1 MCGRGSVNFAPTS
14 TVFIAYGLPMRSV
27 PSDAPAARRLQRR
40 QTSGK
45 PPVCRRWGLL
55 AVPSMRSAAPPAV
68 LTVVANRY
76 AANHHR
82 QNRYSLRLQVLG
94 V

>member
-1 MCGRGSVNFAPTS
+1 MVQHLTQGLSPPLPLRALRCPCRSLAPLS
-14 TVFIAYGLPMRSV
+14 SGFRQASRLMKGELVRCPVRSPSV
-27 PSDAPAARRLQRR
+27 PSD
-40 QTSGK
+40 
-45 PPVCRRWGLL
+45 
-55 AVPSMRSAAPPAV
+55 APPAV

>member
-1 MCGRGSVNFAPTS
+1 MVEPVRCPLRALRCPCRPCEEVLKQRSLRSRWFSTS
-14 TVFIAYGLPMRSV
+14 RKGCPLRSPSV
-27 PSDAPAARRLQRR
+27 PSD
-40 QTSGK
+40 
-45 PPVCRRWGLL
+45 
-55 AVPSMRSAAPPAV
+55 APPAV